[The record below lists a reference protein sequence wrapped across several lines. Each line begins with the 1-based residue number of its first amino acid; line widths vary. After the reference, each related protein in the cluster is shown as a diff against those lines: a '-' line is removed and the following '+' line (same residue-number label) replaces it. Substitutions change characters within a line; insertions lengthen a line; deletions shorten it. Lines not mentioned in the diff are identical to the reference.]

1 MPPDSDPC
9 LGPEVKELGPQ
20 TPRLRAEGST
30 MRSWARPGL
39 AKAHLAVPSLEILR
53 LFSAV
58 PGPGETWMLSSHPTP
73 GTLGG
78 EAAAMQWEGALL
90 SRAGLEELGT
100 QRVAHVG

>member
-1 MPPDSDPC
+1 
-9 LGPEVKELGPQ
+9 
-20 TPRLRAEGST
+20 
-30 MRSWARPGL
+30 
-39 AKAHLAVPSLEILR
+39 
-53 LFSAV
+53 
-58 PGPGETWMLSSHPTP
+58 MLSSHPTP